1 MMIVMII
8 NDDVIVFTS
17 ALERFAQYSA
27 DLQPTNW
34 NNFFNIF
41 MVLWFCELIQKLN

>member
-34 NNFFNIF
+34 NNFYIF
-41 MVLWFCELIQKLN
+41 MVLRFCELIQKLN